1 VMKVPK
7 AIANVLM
14 NRLKTDV
21 NEVNENMQDT
31 IAKEARRR
39 GVARRIGA
47 AGLALAAL
55 VTLGACKATG
65 GGVIDEPVPSGV
77 LEDNNLDPIDGAYKG
92 DANFG
97 FTFTCGMTSKN
108 KAVIKGEITYHDTGT
123 STVEGLPFPEIR
135 LHGIV
140 DAVTLTAPSCDA
152 AAQLY
157 LDAAHFD
164 GTYRSQDTSLLSK
177 PAGRFNVLV
186 FDQGEPGR
194 TKDPA
199 FVTGDGFAIELTGG
213 PYTLYTRAG
222 YIEGGN
228 IQVDNT

>member
-1 VMKVPK
+1 
-7 AIANVLM
+7 
-14 NRLKTDV
+14 
-21 NEVNENMQDT
+21 MQET
-31 IAKEARRR
+31 IAKESSRRR
-39 GVARRIGA
+39 MARRIGA
-47 AGLALAAL
+47 AGLALAAV

-65 GGVIDEPVPSGV
+65 GGEIDEPVPSGV
-77 LEDNNLDPIDGAYKG
+77 LEDNGLDPINGAYKG

-97 FTFTCGMTSKN
+97 FNFTCEVTAKN
-108 KAVIKGEITYHDTGT
+108 KEVIKGEITYHDTGT
-123 STVEGLPFPEIR
+123 SKVEGVNFPEIR
-135 LHGIV
+135 LHGVV
-140 DAVTLTAPSCDA
+140 DAVTLNAPDCEA

-157 LDAAHFD
+157 LDAAKFD

-177 PAGRFNVLV
+177 PPGRFNVLV

-199 FVTGDGFAIELTGG
+199 FVTGDGFSIELKGG

-228 IQVDNT
+228 IQVDN